1 MSFISIL
8 QGGKAAAKVGTY
20 NNSLAQRD
28 AAITRQEQQRAVH
41 FYENVDKP
49 RFEKSAEQIKD
60 QLVVSYL
67 NSGVT
72 FSGTPIDAYMD
83 QDYEL
88 RTDAAIMDYNS
99 EIGAARAENAAKL
112 TEARGMLA
120 QWQGKLLKQQSY
132 YDAGQSLLNTGM
144 SVYGTQQGSV

>member
-60 QLVVSYL
+60 QLV
-67 NSGVT
+67 
-72 FSGTPIDAYMD
+72 DAYMD